1 MKIGGIQNLTL
12 IDYPGEVAATVFVN
26 GCNLKCPF
34 CHNPDLVYG
43 NNTFISTEQVLA
55 HIKSRKDF
63 YSGICISGGEPTI
76 YGDKLL
82 KLICDIKNLG
92 LKVKLDTNGINTDIL
107 KEIIKSKLVDY
118 IAMDI
123 KSIPSLFNKAMGV
136 FVDSGVIKSSLRAIT
151 TGDIRYEIRSTIVP
165 DLFPL
170 DKLDELFEFLSG
182 VKAYCIQQFN
192 NQTDLIDNGYKNI
205 IPYAKADLEFI
216 RDHAK
221 KTIAEVVLRQ

>member
-34 CHNPDLVYG
+34 CHNPELVYG
-43 NNTFISTEQVLA
+43 NNTFISTEQVLT
-55 HIKSRKDF
+55 HIKSRKGF

-76 YGDKLL
+76 YGEKLL
-82 KLICDIKNLG
+82 KLICDIKNMG
-92 LKVKLDTNGINTDIL
+92 LKVKLDTNGIDKDIL
-107 KEIIKSKLVDY
+107 QEIVNGKLVDY

-136 FVDSGVIKSSLRAIT
+136 YVDPGIIKASLKLLISSGIS
-151 TGDIRYEIRSTIVP
+151 YEVRSTFVP

-170 DKLDELFEFLSG
+170 DKLDELSEFLNG
-182 VKAYCIQQFN
+182 VEYYYVQQFN
-192 NQTDLIDNGYKNI
+192 NKNDLIDQAYKKI
-205 IPYAKADLEFI
+205 IPYSKSDLEKV
-216 RDHAK
+216 RDHFQ
-221 KTIAEVVLRQ
+221 KTIPHAHLRQ